1 MTYLLSW
8 FYIFDTITQERQI
21 LEGLKDPIASG
32 LDPSARRGAT
42 GGSSGYEGEGE
53 GGTTGNTTTTT
64 TTPPPRAAAV
74 GHVALPPGGDVSMLL
89 EPGSNTSHL
98 YGDIIAEDLD
108 ARKTV
113 ADRVA
118 DKEKATLLQRFFIGV
133 CAYVI
138 ASMASFL
145 LPLFL
150 PSVVDRTILAIQNV
164 ILWCF
169 MAALLW
175 TFKMREGNQY
185 LALVEADN
193 ADTAL
198 VDDDDDDL
206 NEDED
211 ERAHT
216 MEMGILNRGPTSHLG
231 DNNNSGHKDAGS
243 SSLSSASALPPRS
256 LPPPPPPPSSSS
268 AATSIPP
275 PPPPPPPKPTSSP
288 PLVVA
293 AEPAFVLEDI
303 DDDDDVIDEII
314 LKDYDDDNDDDHDGT
329 DEASDD
335 VVQTAR
341 KTAHQ
346 D

>member
-42 GGSSGYEGEGE
+42 GGSGYEGEGE
-53 GGTTGNTTTTT
+53 RGFTDITTTTT
-64 TTPPPRAAAV
+64 TTPPPGAAAV

-89 EPGSNTSHL
+89 EPGSNASHL
-98 YGDIIAEDLD
+98 YGDVIAEDLD
-108 ARKTV
+108 AHKTV

-118 DKEKATLLQRFFIGV
+118 DKEKANLLQRFFIGV

-216 MEMGILNRGPTSHLG
+216 MEMGILYRGPTSHL
-231 DNNNSGHKDAGS
+231 DDTTNNSGSKDAAS
-243 SSLSSASALPPRS
+243 SSSAAASALPPRS
-256 LPPPPPPPSSSS
+256 LPPPPPPSSSTAA
-268 AATSIPP
+268 AATSI
-275 PPPPPPPKPTSSP
+275 PPPPPPKPTSSP
-288 PLVVA
+288 PIVA

-303 DDDDDVIDEII
+303 DDDDEAIDEII
-314 LKDYDDDNDDDHDGT
+314 LKDNDDDGT
-329 DEASDD
+329 DEASD
-335 VVQTAR
+335 VAQTVI